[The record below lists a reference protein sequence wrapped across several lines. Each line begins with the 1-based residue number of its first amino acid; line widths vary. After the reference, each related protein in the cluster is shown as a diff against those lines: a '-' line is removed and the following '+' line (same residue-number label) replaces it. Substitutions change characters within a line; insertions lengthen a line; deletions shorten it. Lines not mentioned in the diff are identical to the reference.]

1 MIPFLFLSGY
11 FAKNGVLMTK
21 SVLVVSWEP
30 SLARTR
36 EMLLRGAGYSVTSAV
51 GRAQAHSQCLSRA
64 DLLVLG
70 HSVPPSEK
78 KEVIACFRQY
88 STGPVLSLLRSHQQ
102 KLPEAD
108 FGVEAFDP
116 ADVVSVVRKI
126 LHGEP

>member
-1 MIPFLFLSGY
+1 
-11 FAKNGVLMTK
+11 MTK

-30 SLARTR
+30 NLARTR
-36 EMLLRGAGYSVTSAV
+36 EMLLCGAGYFVTSAV
-51 GRAQAHSQCLSRA
+51 GRAQAQSQCSSRA

-88 STGPVLSLLRSHQQ
+88 STAPVLSLLRAHQQ

-108 FGVEAFDP
+108 FAVEAFDP
-116 ADVVSVVRKI
+116 ADVVDLVRQI
-126 LHGEP
+126 LHDEL

>member
-1 MIPFLFLSGY
+1 M
-11 FAKNGVLMTK
+11 AK
-21 SVLVVSWEP
+21 SVLIVSWEK

-51 GRAQAHSQCLSRA
+51 GRDQAHSKCRSRA

-78 KEVIACFRQY
+78 KEVISCFRQH
-88 STGPVLSLLRSHQQ
+88 STAPVLSLLRSHQQ

-108 FGVEAFDP
+108 FAVEAYDP
-116 ADVVSVVRKI
+116 ANVVSVVRKI
-126 LHGEP
+126 LHDEL